1 MEFAIGDWIILDKSK
16 LANDIIFDVESNKN
30 ILGKVKDVDIKAEL
44 YTIDF
49 GKKSG
54 FFSKEEEMW
63 ITILYRKAT
72 PSEIKKGKIKR
83 MFVK

>member
-30 ILGKVKDVDIKAEL
+30 ILGKIKDVNIKAEL

-49 GKKSG
+49 GKKNG

-63 ITILYRKAT
+63 ITIQYRKAT
-72 PSEIKKGKIKR
+72 PNEIKKGKIKR